1 MNIHIYDNYE
11 ASDDLIYKGDSLKE
25 ARKAI
30 RERISETCGECDLNP
45 VITGGSSSERNE
57 LGLRL
62 YRYIEEQLDNLFAEC

>member
-1 MNIHIYDNYE
+1 MTYHIYDNYE

-45 VITGGSSSERNE
+45 VITGGSSFERNE
-57 LGLRL
+57 LGVRL
-62 YRYIEEQLDNLFAEC
+62 YRYIEEQLDRVFAEC

>member
-30 RERISETCGECDLNP
+30 RERIRETDGECDLNP
-45 VITGGSSSERNE
+45 VITGSSSSERNV
-57 LGLRL
+57 LGMRL
-62 YRYIEEQLDNLFAEC
+62 YRYIEEQLDILFAEY